1 MSRTDDAAQN
11 GAPHAHH
18 SRVPELDV
26 SKLHAL
32 PTEQQDLFL
41 LTFVSDL
48 RHAVE
53 ALSADD
59 LPPEQAVIKRE
70 VIKIAGLAAPVPS
83 RIIRHTVAKTLAD
96 TFGRGSRS
104 LLYETVNELLAIL
117 NAGKIDKD
125 SSPKH
130 GVVACLGELFASAGD
145 SAVSLSGIVGQSLV
159 KALKASHVGVRGSAF
174 FSLSRLVEG
183 LQASIDES
191 LAREIWKAARS
202 AASGDKSSFVQKN
215 ALRCLDVLA
224 TQTPYFNNSTD
235 FENLKN
241 TAWKTFDN
249 PLPAVRFAVAKTLAA
264 VLVGVYSDS
273 SSSHDVPA
281 IKRPKKSTKK
291 QGALADDEEEI
302 ERPASP
308 ALPGSKPSVQLS
320 LTLADIIRVLS
331 TQFVKLTTTNRARAG
346 IGSCY
351 KLILRQLPQ
360 KAVEDNFGRICE
372 LLFLELVD
380 HPSLLH
386 YRHRFLLTRNIVARV
401 LQSIVHSGI
410 ITENA
415 HINAARYLINDILKN
430 YPKVIAHHAEPSKRV
445 LTAALDTLN
454 LLMQQLGSAIAVLQ
468 DSCRE
473 ALSQVMQ
480 HPSYTVQT
488 YAALCFRTLVLACP
502 SQLMPSIDLMLTRL
516 RKLLDPGSETKQS
529 SRTCHGPSLSIAAM
543 LHSASQKPLFGSL
556 AIYSKV
562 FSYSTELLKSSA
574 TSELRLSATQVQVAW
589 TLIGGLMNLGPS
601 FVKVHLNQ
609 LLLLW
614 RNAMP
619 PPLTNENASQRSQL
633 EFSFLCHV
641 RECAM
646 NGLLTFLTSCSS
658 IITTDGSRRIS
669 AMLQNTVQFLNSLP
683 ASRQSEDMSHRLVPA
698 LQLQDM
704 AVLLRR
710 RVLQCYVGLAGV
722 KHVDTIESLSHSDIM
737 SLAISTFTSPDRPSD
752 RRLETSLASSASNY
766 DGLSEIS
773 DNWAFGVS
781 GLMQGLGI
789 SYPSLQGFSTVRGPI
804 TCSEETDHSLDA
816 ITLMPALPAREHDP
830 VTIYRLDSLGDES
843 LLGPASTACVD
854 AAIEL
859 FALVFPLQ
867 SARVQESIIE
877 QLASLLSQPL
887 QREPGKK
894 DALHI
899 NVTLSILLA
908 LAVANDET
916 PFPPGRIHF
925 GPVNK
930 TLGDILRQGIGHL
943 DMGVRNAA
951 ARALGL
957 ACNLAGT
964 SYTTSE
970 VKTLIDSIVANRD
983 PNMRAGC
990 AVALGAIHLEVGAM
1004 ASSLH
1009 IKSIVGVLLSLCN
1022 DPHPIVHFWA
1032 LRGLMQVAESAGLS
1046 FSAYAAST
1054 LGMLAQ
1060 LYSSD
1065 SHNEESSSVATSNLE
1080 LELSTTA
1087 AIAQSVDCIINVLGP
1102 DLQDVSKLRN
1112 LILTLV
1118 QYFKSE
1124 DSVVLRYQA
1133 YLCLGHLSMYVPAH
1147 LQFSKYIQDLQLNL
1161 GSSDDLLSQVV
1172 VAGLNDQAKR
1182 NAAEVARV
1190 ANSSLSDDLWLK
1202 IDQRADN
1209 TQLQSI
1215 MRNWMHQTVLV
1226 DPADWVDRC
1235 RAILSR
1241 TRAREPANSRSA
1253 VDKSAVPDLADEDVA
1268 GLTAAVAASQ
1278 GEAAEVALEGQD
1290 YLRWQTRVFAMQL
1303 LSEALEL
1310 IRDAMLPDQTI
1321 PAEEQLYSKIA
1332 DIIRAAFTAST
1343 ANVVELRIWGLRIID
1358 QILKMFGKTPDPDF
1372 LEASL
1377 LEQYQAQIASALTPA
1392 FSADSSPELAAEAIA
1407 VCATFVA
1414 TGIVTSAERMGRI
1427 FKVLANGL
1435 ENLTKEEPEASVGD
1449 LKTLSPNAQAMLK
1462 MSLLSGWAEL
1472 QLSSVEQP
1480 YLEDIVQPYVP
1491 KLAPLWLG
1499 ALREFAGLRFE
1510 PEISDSLG
1518 LDMLTSNLDDRY
1530 ASFNRVVRLQYYQGS
1545 WLSIVNA
1552 ISVLVEKDSDSV
1564 FSALDGKSKQGENH
1578 VNGDDRSPGKDMSFR
1593 EEPVAFFFILFGLA
1607 FEALVTR
1614 AREDPSQTLS
1624 ILQALRKI
1632 LTPAVSG
1639 NAVHEDVVFNETTDT
1654 LDRLAL
1660 TSTSQTQSVLV
1671 EIARNLSIDHP
1682 STKGDDERDGKLSDD
1697 IEQLFELTRIIT
1709 LVLTGMIPTLED
1721 PPSSTTRQLGPEAV
1735 ALVVQSVSALVDVA
1749 KVFPDVIRADL
1760 QACIFHCSC
1769 SILATGICQ
1778 EEVVPSILPVFRTF
1792 LQSAIR
1798 EAKDNSTSATIS
1810 RLVRGSLHQM
1820 LVVLSVAQR
1829 RDNDFSIVCAKNTL
1843 LSITILITSASVVIP
1858 PTDELVRKAVE
1869 EMLDCLQDVGLAK
1882 VAANCVRTLLN
1893 AKPKTGCDEAIA
1905 RLLWPRLC
1913 AFICDTEAE
1922 DPETVRPILVA
1933 ALVSS
1938 VATLPRQP
1946 AEAPIGPRPAAMAI
1960 LIPLLLYRAG
1970 ASHSNSKEEG
1980 PLRRESAERLLDLL
1994 TTDPAAFKSIVGLLN
2009 EADRLLLEELLRLV
2023 GGGRRSAHVDGGDEE
2038 TEADQGGKKPAI
2050 ELRMDF

>member
-11 GAPHAHH
+11 GALSHAHNAD
-18 SRVPELDV
+18 VPELDV

-48 RHAVE
+48 RHVVE
-53 ALSADD
+53 GLAADG
-59 LPPEQAVIKRE
+59 LPPQQAAIKRE
-70 VIKIAGLAAPVPS
+70 VIKIVGLGAPVPS

-96 TFGRGSRS
+96 AFGRGSGS

-117 NAGKIDKD
+117 NAGKVDKEIAA
-125 SSPKH
+125 KH
-130 GVVACLGELFASAGD
+130 GAVACLGELFASAGD
-145 SAVSLSGIVGQSLV
+145 RTVSMSGIVGQSL
-159 KALKASHVGVRGSAF
+159 LKVLKVSHVGVRGSVF
-174 FSLSRLVEG
+174 FSLSRFVEG
-183 LQASIDES
+183 LHASIDES
-191 LAREIWKAARS
+191 LARDIWKASRS

-215 ALRCLDVLA
+215 ALRCLQVLA
-224 TQTPYFNNSTD
+224 TQTPYFNNSSD
-235 FENLKN
+235 FDNLKS
-241 TAWKTFDN
+241 TAWKTLDS
-249 PLPAVRFAVAKTLAA
+249 PVPAVRFAVSKTLAA
-264 VLVGVYSDS
+264 ALVRAYSES
-273 SSSHDVPA
+273 NSHDVPA
-281 IKRPKKSTKK
+281 IKKPKKSTKK
-291 QGALADDEEEI
+291 QGAIADDEEES
-302 ERPASP
+302 ERAVSP
-308 ALPGSKPSVQLS
+308 APGSKPSVQLS
-320 LTLADIIRVLS
+320 LTLSDILRVLS
-331 TQFVKLTTTNRARAG
+331 AQFVKLATTNRARAG

-372 LLFLELVD
+372 QLFLEIVD
-380 HPSLLH
+380 HPSLIH
-386 YRHRFLLTRNIVARV
+386 HRHRFLLARNIVARV
-401 LQSIVHSGI
+401 LDSIVHSGI
-410 ITENA
+410 FTENA
-415 HINAARYLINDILKN
+415 HINAARYLINNILKN
-430 YPKVIAHHAEPSKRV
+430 YPKVIPERREPSKRV
-445 LTAALDTLN
+445 LPAALETLN
-454 LLMQQLGSAIAVLQ
+454 LLMEQLGSATATLQ

-473 ALSQVMQ
+473 TLSQVMH

-488 YAALCFRTLVLACP
+488 YAGLCFRTFVLACP
-502 SQLMPSIDLMLTRL
+502 SQLVPSIELMLTRL
-516 RKLLDPGSETKQS
+516 RKYLDPGGEHKQS
-529 SRTCHGPSLSIAAM
+529 IRACHGPSLSIAAM
-543 LHSASQKPLFGSL
+543 LYSASRKPIFGSL

-574 TSELRLSATQVQVAW
+574 TSDLRLSATQVQVAW

-619 PPLTNENASQRSQL
+619 PPLTHENASQRSPL

-669 AMLQNTVQFLNSLP
+669 TMLQNTVQFLNSLP
-683 ASRQSEDMSHRLVPA
+683 ASRQSEEMAHRLVPA
-698 LQLQDM
+698 KQLQDM

-710 RVLQCYVGLAGV
+710 RVLQCYVGLGGV
-722 KHVDTIESLSHSDIM
+722 KHIDIIESLSHSDLM
-737 SLAISTFTSPDRPSD
+737 GLAISTFTSPDRPSD
-752 RRLETSLASSASNY
+752 RRLEASLASSASNY
-766 DGLSEIS
+766 DGLSEVG

-781 GLMQGLGI
+781 SLMQGLDI
-789 SYPSLQGFSTVRGPI
+789 SYPSLQGFSAVRGPI
-804 TCSEETDHSLDA
+804 TCSEETDYCLDA
-816 ITLMPALPAREHDP
+816 VAVMPTLPAREHDP
-830 VTIYRLDSLGDES
+830 VTIYRLDNLGDLS
-843 LLGPASTACVD
+843 LLGAASTACVD

-867 SARVQESIIE
+867 SARVQESTIE
-877 QLASLLSQPL
+877 QLASLLSQPF

-894 DALHI
+894 DALYV

-925 GPVNK
+925 TLVNK
-930 TLGDILRQGIGHL
+930 TLSDILKQGIGYS
-943 DMGVRNAA
+943 DMGVRSAA

-964 SYTTSE
+964 PYTTAE
-970 VKTLIDSIVANRD
+970 VKALIDSIVANRD

-990 AVALGAIHLEVGAM
+990 ALALGAIHLEVGAM

-1009 IKSIVGVLLSLCN
+1009 MKNIVGVLLSLCN

-1032 LRGLMQVAESAGLS
+1032 LRGLMQVAESAGLG

-1054 LGMLAQ
+1054 LGMLSQ

-1065 SHNEESSSVATSNLE
+1065 SHNEESNSMATSNLE

-1118 QYFKSE
+1118 RYFKGE
-1124 DSVVLRYQA
+1124 DSVVLRYEA
-1133 YLCLGHLSMYVPAH
+1133 YRCLGHLSMYVPAH
-1147 LQFSKYIQDLQLNL
+1147 LQFSKHIQDLQLNL
-1161 GSSDDLLSQVV
+1161 GSLDDLLCQVV
-1172 VAGLNDQAKR
+1172 ITGISDQAKR
-1182 NAAEVARV
+1182 NASEVARV
-1190 ANSSLSDDLWLK
+1190 ARSSLSDDLWLK
-1202 IDQRADN
+1202 IDQRPNN

-1215 MRNWMHQTVLV
+1215 MRNWMQQTVLV

-1241 TRAREPANSRSA
+1241 TRAKEPPKARSA
-1253 VDKSAVPDLADEDVA
+1253 VEKTAVPDLADEDVA
-1268 GLTAAVAASQ
+1268 GLTATVGASQ
-1278 GEAAEVALEGQD
+1278 GEAIEATPEGQE

-1310 IRDAMLPDQTI
+1310 VRNAMLPDQTI

-1343 ANVVELRIWGLRIID
+1343 ANVVELRIWGLRIVD

-1392 FSADSSPELAAEAIA
+1392 FSADSSPELAAEAIE

-1435 ENLTKEEPEASVGD
+1435 DNLTKEQPEASIGD
-1449 LKTLSPNAQAMLK
+1449 LKNLSPNAQAMLK

-1480 YLEDIVQPYVP
+1480 YLEDIVQPHVP

-1530 ASFNRVVRLQYYQGS
+1530 ASFNRVVRLQFYQGS

-1564 FSALDGKSKQGENH
+1564 FNALEGKGKQAEIH
-1578 VNGDDRSPGKDMSFR
+1578 VNGRPSPGKDMNFR

-1632 LTPAVSG
+1632 LTPAISG
-1639 NAVHEDVVFNETTDT
+1639 NAVHEDVVFNEITDT

-1682 STKGDDERDGKLSDD
+1682 SAKSDEEREEKLSED

-1709 LVLTGMIPTLED
+1709 LGLTGMIPTLED
-1721 PPSSTTRQLGPEAV
+1721 PPGSSTRQLGPEAV
-1735 ALVVQSVSALVDVA
+1735 ALVVQSVRALVDVA
-1749 KVFPDVIRADL
+1749 EVFPVVIRADL
-1760 QACIFHCSC
+1760 HACIFHCYC
-1769 SILATGICQ
+1769 TILATGICQ
-1778 EEVVPSILPVFRTF
+1778 EEVLPSILPVFRTF
-1792 LQSAIR
+1792 LQSAVR
-1798 EAKDNSTSATIS
+1798 DAKGNNTTTTTLTS

-1829 RDNDFSIVCAKNTL
+1829 RDNDFSVTCAKNTL
-1843 LSITILITSASVVIP
+1843 LSITILLSSASMVIP
-1858 PTDELVRKAVE
+1858 SNDDLVRKAVE

-1893 AKPKTGCDEAIA
+1893 ANPKTPCDEAVA

-1913 AFICDTEAE
+1913 AFICDADAD
-1922 DPETVRPILVA
+1922 DPETVRPTLVA
-1933 ALVSS
+1933 ALRKRSTVDRFAS
-1938 VATLPRQP
+1938 
-1946 AEAPIGPRPAAMAI
+1946 
-1960 LIPLLLYRAG
+1960 YRADRVQEHG
-1970 ASHSNSKEEG
+1970 R
-1980 PLRRESAERLLDLL
+1980 LAE
-1994 TTDPAAFKSIVGLLN
+1994 
-2009 EADRLLLEELLRLV
+2009 
-2023 GGGRRSAHVDGGDEE
+2023 
-2038 TEADQGGKKPAI
+2038 
-2050 ELRMDF
+2050 